1 MEEQQFQ
8 DKVIMEILVMQ
19 VQYQELIIQR
29 SHLLVVDTV
38 VEIKALVEME
48 APVAEAEVV
57 IQEVLVVLVTLQI
70 QIPFKVL
77 MVVQDQVN

>member
-1 MEEQQFQ
+1 
-8 DKVIMEILVMQ
+8 
-19 VQYQELIIQR
+19 
-29 SHLLVVDTV
+29 VVDTV
-38 VEIKALVEME
+38 VEIKALVEVE

>member
-1 MEEQQFQ
+1 
-8 DKVIMEILVMQ
+8 MEITELQ
-19 VQYQELIIQR
+19 VQSLEQVIQQ

-38 VEIKALVEME
+38 LEIKALVEME